1 MSWTNS
7 FRAAAAVATVSVF
20 ASVSTSF
27 AQEEAS
33 ADTELNIPSA
43 AAEKA
48 FETLVRCARLEGRAQ
63 VLKPRAQN
71 WEDAEEGR
79 GYPMGS
85 SFRTEADSTAEF
97 AFGPAAKVM
106 LEKGAELATH
116 EVELGSQARTVVL
129 KRGKIHLT
137 LPLKLADGLF
147 KVLAPHFACVNLA
160 GESMF
165 SYENTNDGDE
175 VVVRCVT
182 GKLKLDGANF
192 SVPRMGAANQIRIR
206 TSGDALFTSIRGE
219 SGDSHVL
226 LDKGMVAAP
235 DGETGEV
242 RDVAK
247 TLEYVMSP
255 KCSAKIFRRVAPV
268 GGRMCVCTM
277 TFNAAGEIVNRF
289 AFAEGRSSINSGE
302 LVKPAPDAAKKAAK
316 DKDDEDAAETIDAK
330 SANDGDEK
338 KDDEGSGN

>member
-1 MSWTNS
+1 MSWTNP
-7 FRAAAAVATVSVF
+7 FRAAAAVATVSVL
-20 ASVSTSF
+20 ASVSPSF
-27 AQEEAS
+27 AQEGAS

-116 EVELGSQARTVVL
+116 EVELGSQSRTVVL

-165 SYENTNDGDE
+165 SYETTNDGDE

>member
-116 EVELGSQARTVVL
+116 EVELGSQSRTVVL

-165 SYENTNDGDE
+165 SYETTNDGDE

-302 LVKPAPDAAKKAAK
+302 LVKPAPDAAKKAA
-316 DKDDEDAAETIDAK
+316 
-330 SANDGDEK
+330 NDGDEK

>member
-165 SYENTNDGDE
+165 SYETTNDGDE
-175 VVVRCVT
+175 VVVRCGT